1 MVLKRF
7 PLWALISVI
16 TNVILLIALVY
27 LWQRQIWQNQTSQ
40 SRSAVMQSSVSGD
53 QILATSQDNSEMM
66 ITQLGERH
74 YLNYQQWLD
83 LLTLEAQRVAQE
95 KPDHLNLLLGDSIS
109 LWFPP
114 ELLPPDTVWLNQGIS
129 GETSRGLLKRLN
141 IVDQTKPQ
149 KIFIMIGIND
159 LLQGMKDD
167 SVVANHLLII
177 RYLRK
182 VHPQSKIIV
191 QSILPHSGK
200 NATWEGKDKL
210 LKIPNE
216 RIQKINGRL
225 QKIAEAEKV
234 IFLDLYPLFADENGD
249 LRMEFSTDGLHLTS
263 TGYEIWRSTL
273 QVINLVQIN

>member
-7 PLWALISVI
+7 PIWALISII
-16 TNVILLIALVY
+16 TNVILLIILVY

-95 KPDHLNLLLGDSIS
+95 NPDHLNLLLGDSIS

-216 RIQKINGRL
+216 RIQKINRRL

-249 LRMEFSTDGLHLTS
+249 LRMEFSTDGLHLAS

>member
-95 KPDHLNLLLGDSIS
+95 NPDHLNLLLGDSIS

-200 NATWEGKDKL
+200 MPHGK
-210 LKIPNE
+210 E
-216 RIQKINGRL
+216 RIS
-225 QKIAEAEKV
+225 
-234 IFLDLYPLFADENGD
+234 Y
-249 LRMEFSTDGLHLTS
+249 
-263 TGYEIWRSTL
+263 
-273 QVINLVQIN
+273 

>member
-1 MVLKRF
+1 MVSKRF
-7 PLWALISVI
+7 PIWALISII
-16 TNVILLIALVY
+16 TNVILLIILVY

-95 KPDHLNLLLGDSIS
+95 NPDHLNLLLGDSIS

-249 LRMEFSTDGLHLTS
+249 LRMEFSTDGLHLAS